1 MVPQHYQCRGQLLL
15 NLGRPEE
22 AEVSFEKAIEIAR
35 QQRAKGW
42 ELRAT
47 LDLARLWV
55 SHEKHDAAYQRLR
68 EVYDWFTEGFDT
80 PDLVDAK
87 ALIEELSRHDQ

>member
-15 NLGRPEE
+15 KSGQPDE

-35 QQRAKGW
+35 QQQAKGW

-47 LDLARLWV
+47 LDLARLWM
-55 SHEKHDAAYQRLR
+55 SQRKYDSAYQRLR